1 MRIFFKLLYESF
13 LFSWDSIVSNKM
25 RMLLSLLGISI
36 GIFSVISVLTVFDSM
51 KLKIED
57 NLSKLGS
64 DVIFIGKFPWVQ
76 EGGKNKWWKYIQ
88 RPNLTYKEMKE
99 LERRSSLF
107 EATAFFAS
115 KSGTIKYKEKSIGGV
130 TVNGISYHYPEI
142 KSIDIEQGRYFTENE
157 SFAGANVAIVGKKIA
172 KKLIG
177 KGAIGKTLT
186 FKGKKIRVVGTIH
199 SSGDSN
205 LGPSDDYAVFI
216 PIQFMKQ
223 FVNMDRMYSAQ
234 IAIKPKPNIDIEEV
248 KDEARVLMRAIHRLK
263 PRAEDDFAVNE
274 TSMISEQFESFFRIL
289 NIVGWVIGGFSLLVG
304 GFGIANIMFVS
315 VKERTKEIGIQMA
328 IGAKR
333 FFILFQFL
341 FESVFLALFGGV
353 IGLILIFILLLI
365 ANTVSPFPLVLT
377 FQNTAVGLLV
387 SIGIGLFSGL
397 APAYLASKMDPVDA
411 MRN

>member
-25 RMLLSLLGISI
+25 RMFLSLLGISI

-51 KLKIED
+51 RLKIED

-64 DVIFIGKFPWVQ
+64 NVVFVGKFPWIQ
-76 EGGKNKWWKYIQ
+76 EGGKNKWWKYAQ
-88 RPNLTYKEMKE
+88 RPNLTYKDMKE
-99 LERRSSLF
+99 LERRGSLF
-107 EATAFFAS
+107 QATAIFAT
-115 KSGTIKYKEKSIGGV
+115 KSGSIKYNERSIGGV
-130 TVNGISYHYPEI
+130 RINGISYHYAEI
-142 KSIDIEQGRYFTENE
+142 KSIDIERGRYFTENE
-157 SFAGANVAIVGKKIA
+157 ADAGSNVAIVGKKIA
-172 KKLIG
+172 QKLLD
-177 KGAIGKTLT
+177 KDAVGKTIIYR
-186 FKGKKIRVVGTIH
+186 GKRVRVIGSLH
-199 SSGDSN
+199 SSGDGN
-205 LGPSDDYAVFI
+205 LGPSDDYTIFI

-223 FVNMDRMYSAQ
+223 FTNMDRIVSAQ

-248 KDEARVLMRAIHRLK
+248 KGEVRMLMRAIHRLK
-263 PRAEDDFAVNE
+263 PKAEDDFAVNE
-274 TSMISEQFESFFRIL
+274 TSMISEQFEKFFRIL
-289 NIVGWVIGGFSLLVG
+289 HIAGWVIGGFSLLVG

-341 FESVFLALFGGV
+341 FESVFLALFGGI
-353 IGLILIFILLLI
+353 IGLLLIFVLLLI
-365 ANTVSPFPLVLT
+365 ANTLSPFPLVLT
-377 FQNTAVGLLV
+377 IQNTAVGLWV

-397 APAYLASKMDPVDA
+397 APAYLASKMDPVEA